1 MGYLSLIC
9 SVVPKSSWKDSELPP
24 YWNIT
29 HEVKGSNDA
38 VAMKTREII
47 YNWVVNILKMALKGI
62 VKQRRYFC
70 SNMYYCNHCLG
81 VRMKTAIDIHHQVT
95 KCNVEGSPCM

>member
-1 MGYLSLIC
+1 MYDIAPLYR
-9 SVVPKSSWKDSELPP
+9 

-38 VAMKTREII
+38 LAMKMREII

-62 VKQRRYFC
+62 VK
-70 SNMYYCNHCLG
+70 
-81 VRMKTAIDIHHQVT
+81 
-95 KCNVEGSPCM
+95 